1 MGAGLIV
8 DEEYDGEHGVTER
21 CLKAAKLDKDTVK
34 KALSACRGETAN
46 IVEVYIN
53 LASYAPVAMN
63 DHRPEREERKRAE
76 RAAAEERERNKI
88 WLIA

>member
-1 MGAGLIV
+1 
-8 DEEYDGEHGVTER
+8 
-21 CLKAAKLDKDTVK
+21 
-34 KALSACRGETAN
+34 
-46 IVEVYIN
+46 
-53 LASYAPVAMN
+53 MN